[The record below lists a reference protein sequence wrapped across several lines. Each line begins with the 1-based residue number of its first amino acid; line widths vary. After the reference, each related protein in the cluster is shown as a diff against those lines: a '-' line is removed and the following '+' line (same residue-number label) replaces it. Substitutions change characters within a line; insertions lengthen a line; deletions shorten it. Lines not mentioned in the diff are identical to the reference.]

1 MFVGYVIAT
10 SKASA
15 DFKASAKRVISP
27 STALLYEAAHKEG
40 WVHRGDAYTP
50 PGSLFIIPGRHV
62 GFVWEAYHDGTF
74 LTLEGNSANGVRSN
88 RRAWDDGW
96 EAITIPRTGNVTL
109 TKLQT
114 GYGFDDLRV
123 KLYGGWETKT
133 ARDKQLTAF
142 RKANPDAITQAVRVK
157 KRSPYAF
164 RAAPKGTNLVGR
176 YGPWIGENAKQRRD
190 DAMAAWEKANKTTAR
205 PWRSESIP
213 GGN

>member
-1 MFVGYVIAT
+1 MFCGYVIAT
-10 SKASA
+10 SKAGA
-15 DFKASAKRVISP
+15 DFKASAKRVLSP
-27 STALLYEAAHKEG
+27 STALLYEAAHREG
-40 WVHRGDAYTP
+40 WVSRGDAHTP
-50 PGSLFIIPGRHV
+50 PGSMFIIPGLHV

-74 LTLEGNSANGVRSN
+74 LTVEGNSGNAVRSN

-96 EAITIPRTGNVTL
+96 EAITLPRTGNATP
-109 TKLQT
+109 TKSQT
-114 GYGFDDLRV
+114 GYGFDDTRV

-164 RAAPKGTNLVGR
+164 RAGPKGTDLVGR
-176 YGPWIGENAKQRRD
+176 YGPWIGDGAKQRRD
-190 DAMAAWEKANKTTAR
+190 DVMKAWQEKHGATAR

-213 GGN
+213 GGK